1 LREYDGNLNGDF
13 FMSQSSPAKS
23 ATKNNDHHDDVVQI
37 ESILD
42 HQFYALKFTTAV
54 ERQYRQYYAA
64 RYLNYSRLTILV
76 GLLMVLA
83 LGALDVLFLQ
93 TQLDSVLFIRYMW
106 VTPLMLILLGLSL
119 TRYFE
124 RYQQAILVAVL
135 LVISLVMITLIAIIP
150 AEVARLYFSG
160 LLLVIIFGFCL
171 ARLCFWY
178 ATITALIIGAMFNM
192 VIFVIHPETYDL
204 QLAHNFFYWG
214 ACALALFCNY
224 FLEHGI
230 RTEYLQAQLLKYQK
244 ADLQRAN
251 EQLQQLASIDGL
263 TGITNRR
270 HFDEMFA
277 HEWRRAQRVGHS
289 LAVLMLDIDFFK
301 RYNDTYGH
309 QAGDECLSKVAACL
323 RVCLKRPGDLVARYG
338 GEEFVVLLPDLTQE
352 GAHAIASYM
361 CQQVEA
367 LGIAHEASDVKPVI
381 TISVGAATC
390 EPMQGSTPT
399 ELLSKADDA
408 LYDAKSAGRNRVVV
422 A

>member
-1 LREYDGNLNGDF
+1 
-13 FMSQSSPAKS
+13 MSQSGFAKS
-23 ATKNNDHHDDVVQI
+23 AANASDHHDDVMQI

-42 HQFYALKFTTAV
+42 HQFYALKFPAAV
-54 ERQYRQYYAA
+54 EHQYRHYYAL
-64 RYLNYSRLTILV
+64 RYLHYNRLTILV
-76 GLLMVLA
+76 GLLMILA
-83 LGALDVLFLQ
+83 LGALDFLFLHE
-93 TQLDSVLFIRYMW
+93 QLDRALLIRYGW
-106 VTPLMLILLGLSL
+106 ATPVMLILLGLSI

-124 RYQQAILVAVL
+124 HYQQEIVVAVL
-135 LVISLVMITLIAIIP
+135 LGIALVMVTLIAIVP
-150 AEVARLYFSG
+150 AEIARLYFSG
-160 LLLVIIFGFCL
+160 LLLVVIFGFCL

-178 ATITALIIGAMFNM
+178 ALTTAIIIGAIFNA
-192 VIFVIHPETYDL
+192 VILFIHPEARDL

-214 ACALALFCNY
+214 ACSLALFCNY

-244 ADLQRAN
+244 EDLQRVN

-270 HFDEMFA
+270 HFDEVFA

-289 LAVLMLDIDFFK
+289 LAVLMIDIDFFK

-323 RVCLKRPGDLVARYG
+323 RVCLKRPGDLLARYG
-338 GEEFVVLLPDLTQE
+338 GEEFVVLLPDLANE
-352 GAHAIASYM
+352 GAQAIATYM
-361 CQQVEA
+361 CRQIEA
-367 LGIAHEASDVKPVI
+367 LDIVHETSSVKPVV

-390 EPMQGSTPT
+390 EPKAGSTPA
-399 ELLSKADDA
+399 ELLAKADDA
-408 LYDAKSAGRNRVVV
+408 LYDAKTAGRNCVVV